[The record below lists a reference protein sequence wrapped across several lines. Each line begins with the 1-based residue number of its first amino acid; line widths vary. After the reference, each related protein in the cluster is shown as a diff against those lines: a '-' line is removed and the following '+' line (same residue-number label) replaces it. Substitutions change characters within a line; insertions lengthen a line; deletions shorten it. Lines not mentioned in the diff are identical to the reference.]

1 MSLRKSAIAA
11 LAAAGMLAAWT
22 AAAQESGTYRSVSS
36 YIHDYV
42 TIYHD
47 YVTIEHEGETFVGG
61 PLYGTMTVVESS
73 GGPFV
78 VGENTVSECL
88 VFSRNRADG
97 LLIEAPCIFQDAADG
112 MLYTYATR
120 KQGTLSVGGGGEGTW
135 ELRGGV
141 GRYAG
146 ITGTCSYR
154 TEYLAGDRLVVHSD
168 CSWSRS

>member
-36 YIHDYV
+36 Y
-42 TIYHD
+42 YHD
-47 YVTIEHEGETFVGG
+47 YVTIEHEGETFIGG
-61 PLYGTMTVVESS
+61 PLYGTMTVIESS
-73 GGPFV
+73 GGPFA
-78 VGENTVSECL
+78 VGQNTVSECL

-97 LLIEAPCIFQDAADG
+97 LLIEAPCTFEDAG
-112 MLYTYATR
+112 SMLYTYATR

-135 ELRGGV
+135 ELRGGA

-146 ITGTCSYR
+146 ITGTCSYW